1 MAIIGMPALEGADFT
16 ARGLRICAMRVV
28 TMRVV
33 VSPMGVVLVVMA
45 VMPMAAVGVAV
56 MLMAVPMGVAAM
68 TIGAAFWI
76 ERLVDQFDAAVEPA
90 HHTFKNMVV
99 LQPQPAFT
107 DLYRHMAIAQMVGD
121 PHESGGR
128 WCTDMDERFDRCAHP
143 NVFTGCA
150 GDDVPISQNGAAWQV
165 DTNGLPGEFARID
178 GQAQSRFLSPFKG
191 QSDLA
196 FECFV
201 RFTQGIENQH
211 DVSSVQ

>member
-1 MAIIGMPALEGADFT
+1 MNTRRVAIIGMPTLEGADFT
-16 ARGLRICAMRVV
+16 ARGLRIYA
-28 TMRVV
+28 MRVV
-33 VSPMGVVLVVMA
+33 VSPMRVISVVMA
-45 VMPMAAVGVAV
+45 VMLMAAMGVTV
-56 MLMAVPMGVAAM
+56 MLMAVPMCVAAM

-76 ERLVDQFDAAVEPA
+76 ERLVDQFDASVEPA
-90 HHTFKNMVV
+90 DHSLKNMVV

-128 WCTDMDERFDRCAHP
+128 WCTDMDERFDRCAHS

-165 DTNGLPGEFARID
+165 DTDGLPGEFARID
-178 GQAQSRFLSPFKG
+178 GQAQSRFLSPFEG

-196 FECFV
+196 FKCLV
-201 RFTQGIENQH
+201 RSTQGIENQH